1 MDALQCAKEK
11 GFTEIASFL
20 SSPCSPRIEEGD
32 EVEEEG
38 VTGAETEA

>member
-20 SSPCSPRIEEGD
+20 SSPCSPCIKEADEDEEEGD
-32 EVEEEG
+32 A
-38 VTGAETEA
+38 GAETEA